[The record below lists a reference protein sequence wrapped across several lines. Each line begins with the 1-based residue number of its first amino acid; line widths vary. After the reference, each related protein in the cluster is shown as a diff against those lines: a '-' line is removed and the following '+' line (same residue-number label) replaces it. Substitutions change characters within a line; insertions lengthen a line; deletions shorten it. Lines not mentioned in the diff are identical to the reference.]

1 VEYVDRPGGDAP
13 VLVARVPA
21 SELVLVVAS

>member
-1 VEYVDRPGGDAP
+1 VEYVDRSGGDAP